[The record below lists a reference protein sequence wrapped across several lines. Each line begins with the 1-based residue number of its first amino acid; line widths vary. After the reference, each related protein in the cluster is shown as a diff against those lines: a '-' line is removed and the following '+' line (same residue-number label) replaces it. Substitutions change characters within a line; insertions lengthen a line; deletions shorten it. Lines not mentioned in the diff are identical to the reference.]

1 MTSDDWT
8 DDYMTKHFIAIA
20 GNIGVGKSSLV
31 GLLAERLR
39 WTPFYEAVDENP
51 YLSDF
56 YQDMRAWSFHSQV
69 FFLSKRLRHHR
80 ALLDHPGSVIQDRSI
95 YEDAEIF
102 AKNLYRQGNMS
113 DRDYGTY
120 RELYEVLTL
129 YLPPPDLVVYLR
141 AGTETLIRR
150 ITSRGREYE
159 RDISLDYLARL
170 NVLYDEWIESFM
182 LCPVLTIP
190 ADQLDYVHQ
199 DGHLDIVTSII
210 VKRLEGKEV
219 VMFD

>member
-1 MTSDDWT
+1 
-8 DDYMTKHFIAIA
+8 MTKHFIAIA

-31 GLLAERLR
+31 RLLAARLG

-56 YQDMRAWSFHSQV
+56 YQNMRAWSFHSQV

-80 ALLDHPGSVIQDRSI
+80 ALLDHPDSVIQDRSI
-95 YEDAEIF
+95 YEDAEVF
-102 AKNLYRQGNMS
+102 AKNLYRQGHMS
-113 DRDYGTY
+113 DRDYGCY

-141 AGTETLIRR
+141 ASIDTLTKR
-150 ITSRGREYE
+150 ITQRGRDYE
-159 RDISLDYLARL
+159 RDISTEYLARL
-170 NVLYDEWIESFM
+170 NDLYEEWIDHFT
-182 LCPVLTIP
+182 LCPVLSIP
-190 ADQLDYVHQ
+190 ADTLDYVHE
-199 DGHLDIVTSII
+199 DGHLDIVTS
-210 VKRLEGKEV
+210 VVLKRLEGKEV

>member
-1 MTSDDWT
+1 
-8 DDYMTKHFIAIA
+8 MTKHFIAIA

-31 GLLAERLR
+31 GLLADRLG

-56 YQDMRAWSFHSQV
+56 YRDMRSWSFHSQV

-141 AGTETLIRR
+141 AGTETLIKR
-150 ITSRGREYE
+150 ITLRGRAYE
-159 RDISLDYLARL
+159 RDISPDYLARL
-170 NVLYDEWIESFM
+170 NDLYDEWIENFT

-190 ADQLDYVHQ
+190 ADELDYVHQ
-199 DGHLDIVTSII
+199 DGHLDIVTSVIL
-210 VKRLEGKEV
+210 KRLEGKEV
-219 VMFD
+219 VSFN

>member
-1 MTSDDWT
+1 MN
-8 DDYMTKHFIAIA
+8 KHFIAIA

-31 GLLAERLR
+31 RLLAARLG

-56 YQDMRAWSFHSQV
+56 YQNMRAWSFHSQV

-80 ALLDHPGSVIQDRSI
+80 ALLDHPDSVIQDRSI
-95 YEDAEIF
+95 YEDAEVF
-102 AKNLYRQGNMS
+102 AKNLYRQGHMS
-113 DRDYGTY
+113 DRDYGCY

-141 AGTETLIRR
+141 ANTDTLTNR
-150 ITSRGREYE
+150 IAQRGRDYE
-159 RDISLDYLARL
+159 RDISDEYLARL
-170 NVLYDEWIESFM
+170 NDLYEEWIDHFT

-190 ADQLDYVHQ
+190 ADSLDYVHE
-199 DGHLDIVTSII
+199 DGHLDIVTS
-210 VKRLEGKEV
+210 VVLKRLEGKEV

>member
-1 MTSDDWT
+1 
-8 DDYMTKHFIAIA
+8 MTKNFIAIA
-20 GNIGVGKSSLV
+20 GNIGVGKSTLV
-31 GLLAERLR
+31 GLLADRLG

-51 YLSDF
+51 YLADF
-56 YQDMRAWSFHSQV
+56 YQDMRSWSFHSQV

-80 ALLDHPGSVIQDRSI
+80 GLLDHPGSVLQDRSI

-141 AGTETLIRR
+141 ASVETLTKR
-150 ITSRGREYE
+150 IAQRGRDYE
-159 RDISLDYLARL
+159 RDISRDYLARL
-170 NVLYDEWIESFM
+170 NQTVRRMDRKLHAVPDPDDSSRSTG
-182 LCPVLTIP
+182 LRASGRPSR
-190 ADQLDYVHQ
+190 HR
-199 DGHLDIVTSII
+199 HLRHPQTA
-210 VKRLEGKEV
+210 
-219 VMFD
+219 